1 MARKKRK
8 QNTNGRTI
16 FSNRVWAMKLKPMAK
31 YVLIG
36 LLRYADK
43 QGRCWP
49 SIPAIATDTGVNE
62 KTVRRQIQELKQM
75 GILRV
80 RHRRRNE
87 KTGAWQSNM
96 YTLHLPDLR
105 AECPPAP
112 EGTESGGARAQS
124 TYGARAQSPPNY
136 TNKNST
142 RGNRRARPFN
152 PDRNPFKQEEK

>member
-1 MARKKRK
+1 
-8 QNTNGRTI
+8 
-16 FSNRVWAMKLKPMAK
+16 MKLKPMAK

-87 KTGAWQSNM
+87 KTGAWQ
-96 YTLHLPDLR
+96 
-105 AECPPAP
+105 
-112 EGTESGGARAQS
+112 
-124 TYGARAQSPPNY
+124 
-136 TNKNST
+136 
-142 RGNRRARPFN
+142 
-152 PDRNPFKQEEK
+152 